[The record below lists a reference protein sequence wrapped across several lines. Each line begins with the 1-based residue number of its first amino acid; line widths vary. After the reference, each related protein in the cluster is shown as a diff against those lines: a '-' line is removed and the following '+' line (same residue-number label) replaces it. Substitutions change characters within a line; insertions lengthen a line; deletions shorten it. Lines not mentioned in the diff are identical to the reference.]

1 MVAGGS
7 SPLSSVMFRHI
18 PERYPDHDLRRL
30 AELKPRLGQTGAVKV
45 ALVAVLIALV
55 IVSVPSF
62 RRRYLGKYAA
72 FVLAGVWLFGMAF
85 VILT

>member
-1 MVAGGS
+1 
-7 SPLSSVMFRHI
+7 
-18 PERYPDHDLRRL
+18 
-30 AELKPRLGQTGAVKV
+30 LKPRLGQTGAVKV